1 MSSGSKEFYTST
13 YILASLD
20 WSESSISVS
29 DNTSKVTA
37 SLWYKRTNTYGGSTD
52 DWGNP
57 FWILIDGTWY
67 NIGSGFSIPGYD
79 NSWHKVGE
87 ASKSITHSNDGSKS
101 ITIGCQHNTS
111 GSLFNCDESWTVALD
126 TIPRAS
132 VPTIAPSTLL
142 LSEAQNTITVNTN
155 RKSSSFTHNMR
166 LEVGDQRYYADG
178 VGESTTFDIPYTDIS
193 EFSST
198 SPTLTGYLYCTTY
211 NGSTPIGDT
220 QRTSFTLSIDTS
232 KEHPNVG
239 TITLTDTN
247 SASAAI
253 ETSGTFIKNAS
264 NLRAVISLSAVGSY
278 TQLASAVVQCGNTQQ
293 TYALSGTSKTITFNY
308 NKLDANSLIVTVYDK
323 RGTSRTS
330 TRNWTLVPYRD
341 LTVTGS
347 VDRTSETGSTITF
360 SLQGDCFA
368 GSFGNTTNTITV
380 DYKWK
385 LSSDTDYTT
394 VANAFTFTPSG
405 SGETTFTYSNTLTG
419 FDYDKQYNLIF
430 TVKDMFTSATTRVLT
445 LTVGIPV
452 WAYGKDWFGVYGS
465 QYLHFDRDNPNY
477 YYSLPESFNGVQYYD
492 GIKNLLPKGTTRTV
506 NGVTFTVDDIGVVTV
521 NGTATAYTTWGIG
534 FTWGYGT
541 GNYYFSGCADGGSS
555 TKYDCFMWDADAS
568 ARAKKWDGSTNSE
581 SCYGSSLGES
591 QQVRLVN
598 GTRYSFD
605 IRVQEGVTVS
615 NLKFYPMIRHESIAS
630 NAFIPHAPTNR
641 ELESLFSNVVRYDT
655 SGIWFRIQIGK
666 ILILLCTNQTGG
678 QLQFGVTF
686 DSVPF
691 VLTGASQGSYGHGT
705 TNQQIW
711 DLTTSSMRWDARYGE
726 TTKYPASLMVIGL
739 YSGQI

>member
-1 MSSGSKEFYTST
+1 MASGSNEFYTST

-20 WSESSISVS
+20 WSESSINVS
-29 DNTSKVTA
+29 DNTSKVTV
-37 SLWYKRTNTYGGSTD
+37 SLWYKRTNTYGGSTTD
-52 DWGNP
+52 YGNP
-57 FWILIDGTWY
+57 FYVLIDGTWY

-101 ITIGCQHNTS
+101 ITIGCEHSTS

-155 RKSSSFTHNMR
+155 RKSASFTHNMR

-193 EFSST
+193 EFAST

-232 KEHPNVG
+232 QEHPAIG
-239 TITLTDTN
+239 SISLSDTN
-247 SASAAI
+247 PASAAI

-264 NLRAVISLSAVGSY
+264 NLRAVISLTATGSY
-278 TQLASAVVQCGNTQQ
+278 TELGSAVVQCGNTQQ
-293 TYALSGTSKTITFNY
+293 TYALSGTSQTITFNY
-308 NKLDANSLIVTVYDK
+308 DKLDANSLVITVYDE
-323 RGTSRTS
+323 RGTSRAS

-347 VDRTSETGSTITF
+347 VDRTSETGSTIMF

-368 GSFGNTTNTITV
+368 GSFGNTTNQVTV
-380 DYKWK
+380 DYEWK
-385 LSSDTDYTT
+385 LSSESDFHT
-394 VANAFTFTPSG
+394 VSNAFTFTPSG
-405 SGETTFTYSNTLTG
+405 SGETQFTYSNTLTG
-419 FDYDKQYNLIF
+419 FDYDKQYNLRF

-452 WAYGKDWFGVYGS
+452 WAYSKDWFGIYGK
-465 QYLHFDRDNPNY
+465 QYLHFDRDNPNKFWD
-477 YYSLPESFNGVQYYD
+477 LKEGLD
-492 GIKNLLPKGTTRTV
+492 GILDHYGMKNLLPSPKVQTTTVHGVTFSVNEDGTVTATGEATEYAVFTV
-506 NGVTFTVDDIGVVTV
+506 CNFQTESGREYILSGCPAGGGSFTYDLGIGNLGTDTGNGFEFTGDGTSLAVTIAVFNGVTVDGVV
-521 NGTATAYTTWGIG
+521 
-534 FTWGYGT
+534 
-541 GNYYFSGCADGGSS
+541 FSP
-555 TKYDCFMWDADAS
+555 MVRDARIA
-568 ARAKKWDGSTNSE
+568 SE
-581 SCYGSSLGES
+581 SY
-591 QQVRLVN
+591 V
-598 GTRYSFD
+598 TPYSP
-605 IRVQEGVTVS
+605 IRC
-615 NLKFYPMIRHESIAS
+615 N
-630 NAFIPHAPTNR
+630 N
-641 ELESLFSNVVRYDT
+641 
-655 SGIWFRIQIGK
+655 SGIWFRVQIGRV
-666 ILILLCTNQTGG
+666 LILLCTNSTGG